1 MPLLQ
6 IAEPGMSEVPH
17 SVHLAVG
24 IDLGTTNSLVATVK
38 NGEAVVLEDEKGS
51 ALLPSVVR
59 YLPDGTV
66 QVGREALQR
75 AAEDPQNT
83 ISSAKRLIGRTLSEI
98 ADPSHL
104 PFRLLDN
111 PGMVKIETAAGV
123 KTPEEVSSEVLKVLR
138 ARAEA
143 DLEGELVGAVITCP
157 AYFDDAQRQATKDAG
172 RLAGLNVLR
181 LLNEPTAAAL
191 AYGLDKAAEG
201 IYIVYD
207 LGGGTFDVSIL
218 KLDRGVFQVLA
229 TGGNSALGGDDFDR
243 AVFSWAIAKTGV
255 SDTSLTPADKRR
267 LLAESRAAK
276 ERLTDAESTEFH
288 VKLEDGRE
296 VSLPLSRAEFEDATK
311 ALLQKTLDAVR
322 ATLADAKLNA
332 ADVKG
337 VVLVGG
343 ATRMPMVPRL
353 IRDYFGKEP
362 LAGIDPD
369 KVVAIG
375 AAIQANKLAGNEV
388 ENDFLLLDVT
398 PLSLG
403 LETMGG
409 LVEKVIPKNTPI
421 PVARAQ
427 DFTTFKDGQTAM
439 AIHVLQG
446 ERELVDNCRS
456 LARFPPM
463 VAGAARIRVT
473 FQVDADGLLSVSAR
487 EQTTGV
493 ESSVEVKPS
502 YGLTDDDIVKM
513 LREGNQN
520 AEEDKAARD
529 LREAQVEAKRIVE
542 STVSALA
549 ADRDLLSKEEEAK
562 ILDLV
567 RHTLTLSE
575 ADDTQAIKDAM
586 DALAKGTE
594 HFAELRM
601 DRSIQ
606 KALAGQNVNDI

>member
-456 LARFPPM
+456 LARF
-463 VAGAARIRVT
+463 
-473 FQVDADGLLSVSAR
+473 
-487 EQTTGV
+487 
-493 ESSVEVKPS
+493 
-502 YGLTDDDIVKM
+502 
-513 LREGNQN
+513 
-520 AEEDKAARD
+520 
-529 LREAQVEAKRIVE
+529 
-542 STVSALA
+542 
-549 ADRDLLSKEEEAK
+549 
-562 ILDLV
+562 
-567 RHTLTLSE
+567 
-575 ADDTQAIKDAM
+575 
-586 DALAKGTE
+586 
-594 HFAELRM
+594 ELRGIP
-601 DRSIQ
+601 RIGRCSCVT
-606 KALAGQNVNDI
+606 G